1 MKVVF
6 LGATRGIG
14 RAMARQMAERGDSLV
29 LLGRDLEELR
39 RSAADLEVRGPAKAV
54 VTVVSCDLEQPE
66 TLGPALARAAELL
79 AGFDTVVCTAGIF
92 ATQEKLETDPAAS
105 GRLLRVNLAHSV
117 QFAEEARLR
126 LLAAGGGTLCMF
138 ASVAGDRGR
147 KPVVIYGA
155 SKAGLAAYLE
165 GLDHRYHAQGLRV
178 VCIKPGFVHTS
189 MTAGLVAPPFAG
201 QPEKVAADALR
212 AIDRGRPVLYTP
224 WPWRWVMAVIR
235 RLPRVVMRRVGF

>member
-1 MKVVF
+1 MKVAF

-14 RAMARQMAERGDSLV
+14 RALARQMAERGDSLV

-39 RSAADLEVRGPAKAV
+39 RSAADLEARGVLETAVAV
-54 VTVVSCDLEQPE
+54 VNCDLEQPE
-66 TLGPALARAAELL
+66 TLGPALARAEELL
-79 AGFDTVVCTAGIF
+79 EGFDTVVSTAGIF
-92 ATQEKLETDPAAS
+92 ATQEELEADPAAV
-105 GRLLRVNLAHSV
+105 GRLLRVNFAHSV

-165 GLDHRYHAQGLRV
+165 GLDHRYHASGLRV

-189 MTAGLVAPPFAG
+189 MTAGLPAPPFAG
-201 QPEKVAADALR
+201 QPKQVAADVLR

-224 WPWRWVMAVIR
+224 WPWRWVMAIIR
-235 RLPRVVMRRVGF
+235 RLPRALMRRVGF

>member
-1 MKVVF
+1 MKIAF
-6 LGATRGIG
+6 LGASRGMG
-14 RAMARQMAERGDSLV
+14 RALARAMAERGDSLA
-29 LLGRDLEELR
+29 LLGRDPGDLR
-39 RSAADLEVRGPAKAV
+39 RSAADLEQRGATGPVAAIE
-54 VTVVSCDLEQPE
+54 CDLERPE
-66 TLGPALARAAELL
+66 TLGPALDAAAEALG
-79 AGFDTVVCTAGIF
+79 GFDTVVSTAGVF
-92 ATQEKLETDPAAS
+92 APQEQLESDPAAS

-165 GLDHRYHAQGLRV
+165 GLDHRYYAQGLRV
-178 VCIKPGFVHTS
+178 VCVKPGFVHTS
-189 MTAGLVAPPFAG
+189 MTQGLPAPPFAG
-201 QPEKVAADALR
+201 RPEKVALDVLR

-224 WPWRWVMAVIR
+224 WPWRWVMAIIR
-235 RLPRVVMRRVGF
+235 RLPRAVMRRVGF